1 MPSSWGE
8 QSAGR
13 EEQESTTGEIS
24 SSPSYCTWPPSNF
37 LAGRLLLYGIVYA
50 RPDNTLST
58 RAVIDICFVLGLF
71 LGPVIAGAFADSYT
85 ATWRWV
91 SSGLARSAKT
101 QDGSAEVHPS

>member
-13 EEQESTTGEIS
+13 EEQDSTTGEIL
-24 SSPSYCTWPPSNF
+24 SSPSYGTCPPSNF
-37 LAGRLLLYGIVYA
+37 FTDRLLLYGIIYA
-50 RPDNTLST
+50 SPDNTLST
-58 RAVIDICFVLGLF
+58 KTVIDICFVLGLF

-91 SSGLARSAKT
+91 SLCLARNSET
-101 QDGSAEVHPS
+101 QDGSTEVHPS